1 MLVTT
6 ELAPVGLPV
15 AEPSCN
21 TRELAFLP
29 DPETASEVVR
39 ASLAYAKC
47 IAESYQQLYPESKP
61 EYFELCGGAVV
72 YISSTSPLTHL
83 IGFGIT
89 EPVTVKDVAFLSQY
103 FQDRGLPFRI
113 RVTPF
118 THPSLYECL
127 AGKQFKASDVTFMMA
142 RKLSTSR
149 TTSNIPGLRI
159 DAIKSEA
166 TWMEAFARGY
176 CNGNLDPESER
187 LGRTLFHAKGSQ
199 VIGAWLDG
207 QVTGVGILTIVDNLA
222 TLNAACTLPEY
233 RNMGIQKALI
243 ESRMAI
249 AAQNGIKMVM
259 ARVSPGTV
267 SQRNFEKLGF
277 HIGYQAM
284 LLEEI
289 PK

>member
-1 MLVTT
+1 MLVTS
-6 ELAPVGLPV
+6 ELAPVGLSVPDV
-15 AEPSCN
+15 SC
-21 TRELAFLP
+21 TKDLAFLP

-47 IAESYQQLYPESKP
+47 IAESYHRLYPESKP

-72 YISSTSPLTHL
+72 YVSSTSPLTQL

-89 EPVTVKDVAFLSQY
+89 EPVTAKDIAFLSQY

-118 THPSLYECL
+118 THPTLYECL

-142 RKLSTSR
+142 RKLNARPTASK
-149 TTSNIPGLRI
+149 IPGLKI
-159 DAIKSEA
+159 DVIKNEA
-166 TWMEAFARGY
+166 MWMAAFGRGY
-176 CNGNLDPESER
+176 CNGNMDPESER

-199 VIGAWLDG
+199 VIAAWVDG
-207 QVTGVGILTIVDNLA
+207 QVTGVGILTMVDNLA

-233 RNMGIQKALI
+233 RNLGIQKALI

-249 AAQNGIKMVM
+249 AVQHGIKMVM

-277 HIGYQAM
+277 RIGFQAM

-289 PK
+289 VK

>member
-6 ELAPVGLPV
+6 ELAPVGLPAAGV
-15 AEPSCN
+15 SCTKEPAYS
-21 TRELAFLP
+21 P

-47 IAESYQQLYPESKP
+47 ICESYQHLYPESKP

-72 YISSTSPLTHL
+72 FVSSTSPFTQL

-89 EPVTVKDVAFLSQY
+89 EPVRPEDIALLRQY
-103 FQDRGLPFRI
+103 FQDRGVPLRI
-113 RVTPF
+113 RVTSF
-118 THPSLYECL
+118 THPSLFECF
-127 AGKQFKASDVTFMMA
+127 AGKQFKASDFTFMMA
-142 RKLSTSR
+142 RKVSTSR
-149 TTSNIPGLRI
+149 PFPKIPGLDI
-159 DAIKSEA
+159 DLIKSEA
-166 TWMEAFARGY
+166 TWMDAFSRGY

-199 VIGAWLDG
+199 VIGAWVDG
-207 QVTGVGILTIVDNLA
+207 QVTGVGILTMFENLA

-233 RNMGIQKALI
+233 RNVGIQKALI

-277 HIGYQAM
+277 HIGYQSM

-289 PK
+289 AK